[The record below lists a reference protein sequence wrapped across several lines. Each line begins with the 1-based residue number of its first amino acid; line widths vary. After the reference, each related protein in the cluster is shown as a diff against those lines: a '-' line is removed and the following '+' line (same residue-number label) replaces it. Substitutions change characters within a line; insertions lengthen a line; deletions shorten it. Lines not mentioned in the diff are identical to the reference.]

1 MFLGFIGMKDLFCTI
16 IAIKSK
22 EQGIVAVISGIIGT
36 FVSFSQDWIFDDSKT
51 LAFVFLILITDW
63 ITGMVRGIK
72 SEEGFKTAK
81 ALRIFPIITIHTI
94 MLSTINHFLGGT
106 AAYAFSFAV
115 ISVTIVSVLKNAVV
129 LRWVDSDLAHRVL
142 ENIDKHKKIK

>member
-1 MFLGFIGMKDLFCTI
+1 MFLGFTGMKDLFLTI
-16 IAIKSK
+16 VAIKSK
-22 EQGIVAVISGIIGT
+22 EQGFVAVISGIIGT
-36 FVSFSQDWIFDDSKT
+36 FVSFSQDWIFSDSRT

-63 ITGMVRGIK
+63 VTGMARGIK

-94 MLSTINHFLGGT
+94 MLATVNNFLGDT
-106 AAYAFSFAV
+106 AAYAFSFSV

-129 LRWVDSDLAHRVL
+129 LRWIDNDLASKIL
-142 ENIDKHKKIK
+142 KNIDTHKKIK